1 MVPTLDKE
9 ELRDRMLGKVEN
21 DKKPTTMERILRKRK
36 NAGETSA
43 ENRMNKA
50 MGKFYKRP
58 QPKTGL
64 ENIDA

>member
-9 ELRDRMLGKVEN
+9 ELRDRMLGKVESN
-21 DKKPTTMERILRKRK
+21 KKPTTMERILRKRK

>member
-21 DKKPTTMERILRKRK
+21 NKKPITMERILRKRK